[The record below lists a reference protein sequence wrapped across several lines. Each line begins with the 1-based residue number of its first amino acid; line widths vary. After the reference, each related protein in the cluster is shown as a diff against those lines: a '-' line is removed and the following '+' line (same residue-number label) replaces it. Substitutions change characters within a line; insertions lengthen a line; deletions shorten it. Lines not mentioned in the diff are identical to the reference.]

1 MNEGQ
6 QQISEKVISINR
18 VAKVTKGGKKM
29 SFSALVVVGDGKGH
43 VGYALGKAKEV
54 PDAIKKGMNLARK
67 NMFEITMRGT
77 TIVHQIIGHY
87 GAGKVL
93 LKPASEGTGVIA
105 GNAVRAICDAAGIKD
120 ILSKSIGSDN
130 VINVVKACI
139 DGLSKLKSAKTEAE
153 GTSGGTE
160 VEVNETIGT

>member
-1 MNEGQ
+1 MDELKQ
-6 QQISEKVISINR
+6 FSEKVVSINR

-29 SFSALVVVGDGKGH
+29 SFSALVVVGDGKGR

-54 PDAIKKGMNLARK
+54 PDAIKKGINLARK
-67 NMFEITMRGT
+67 STFEVPLKGT
-77 TIVHQIIGHY
+77 TIMHEIIGHF

-105 GNAVRAICDAAGIKD
+105 GNSVRAVCDAAGIKD

-139 DGLSKLKSAKTEAE
+139 DGLKKLKPAKTEEGNKQEDTKAE
-153 GTSGGTE
+153 IYETDGT
-160 VEVNETIGT
+160 